1 MSSCHVACV
10 DGFSA
15 PIGCPRTHTWRHLGR
30 LQVILAASRRTLR
43 VGHCLYECRQ
53 AFLQRW
59 YSCYTPL
66 IYHPSA
72 LRLAPSRDGGASPRR
87 PRGPRAA
94 PEAAPAACGPWLRPT
109 HLRARLRLPTVQI
122 NLTADRHLGSSSG
135 GRHPRATAQTRVRRI
150 MRPRRCLASH
160 TQPFQRRAVSV
171 VPASALALLRC
182 DRLEPWWPSSW
193 AWCLR
198 RAPVPRTPSS
208 RRCA

>member
-1 MSSCHVACV
+1 MSLCHVACV

-72 LRLAPSRDGGASPRR
+72 LRLCAQQGRRCQPAAPQRPQSSPGGRSCCMWSVAEANPPSRSSP
-87 PRGPRAA
+87 
-94 PEAAPAACGPWLRPT
+94 
-109 HLRARLRLPTVQI
+109 
-122 NLTADRHLGSSSG
+122 TADRADQPDRGPP
-135 GRHPRATAQTRVRRI
+135 PRLSKQGVHEVMIRVR
-150 MRPRRCLASH
+150 PCVAS
-160 TQPFQRRAVSV
+160 
-171 VPASALALLRC
+171 
-182 DRLEPWWPSSW
+182 RLERWK
-193 AWCLR
+193 
-198 RAPVPRTPSS
+198 VVS
-208 RRCA
+208 RRSGAPCSCAGARPEMLSRPFSSEAAVRC

>member
-72 LRLAPSRDGGASPRR
+72 ALRLAPSRDGGASPRR

-94 PEAAPAACGPWLRPT
+94 PEAAPAACGPWLTEANPPSRSSP
-109 HLRARLRLPTVQI
+109 
-122 NLTADRHLGSSSG
+122 TADRADQPDRGPPHRLSKQGV
-135 GRHPRATAQTRVRRI
+135 HEVMIRVRRCATCHLEGGVSALRI
-150 MRPRRCLASH
+150 AVLVRRC
-160 TQPFQRRAVSV
+160 
-171 VPASALALLRC
+171 
-182 DRLEPWWPSSW
+182 SS
-193 AWCLR
+193 
-198 RAPVPRTPSS
+198 
-208 RRCA
+208 